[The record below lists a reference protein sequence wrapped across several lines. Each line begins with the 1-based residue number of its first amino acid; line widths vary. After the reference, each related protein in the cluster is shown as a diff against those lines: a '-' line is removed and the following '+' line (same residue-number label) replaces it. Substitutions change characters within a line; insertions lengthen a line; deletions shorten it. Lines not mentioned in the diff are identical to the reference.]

1 MARERRACTQNMKFM
16 FVTLDVST
24 LSGWSNA
31 NVYCRES
38 KGGHTV
44 RGELWAGRREMAG
57 DRGREAMDDRSAR
70 SVCGGG
76 LECRSGAGHG
86 EERTKNM

>member
-1 MARERRACTQNMKFM
+1 MLGAMARERRACTQNMKFM

-44 RGELWAGRREMAG
+44 WGEVRGGGRVAG
-57 DRGREAMDDRSAR
+57 DGGAISVHGTGRSAR
-70 SVCGGG
+70 
-76 LECRSGAGHG
+76 
-86 EERTKNM
+86 RTCSAWL